1 MKDSLGSTSREEEE
15 IDSRDRVTH
24 RFNWRVCG
32 LNVIS
37 VFCCCYK
44 AFVLD

>member
-1 MKDSLGSTSREEEE
+1 MKDSLGSTSGEEEE
-15 IDSRDRVTH
+15 RDWRDRVTH
-24 RFNWRVCG
+24 RFNWRVCR

-37 VFCCCYK
+37 VFCCCCE